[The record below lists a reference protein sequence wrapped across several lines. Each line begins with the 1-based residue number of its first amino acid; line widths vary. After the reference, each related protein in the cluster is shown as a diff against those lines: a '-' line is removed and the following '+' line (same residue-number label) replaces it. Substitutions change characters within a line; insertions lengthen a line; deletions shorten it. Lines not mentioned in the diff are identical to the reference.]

1 MTSFESDKPT
11 LYNLRNVKTPLRP
24 PAAAGFLL
32 LRLEFP
38 VGHLP
43 LNFKVSNRPLAHM

>member
-1 MTSFESDKPT
+1 MTSFESDKHHF
-11 LYNLRNVKTPLRP
+11 RHVKTPLRP

-38 VGHLP
+38 VSHLT